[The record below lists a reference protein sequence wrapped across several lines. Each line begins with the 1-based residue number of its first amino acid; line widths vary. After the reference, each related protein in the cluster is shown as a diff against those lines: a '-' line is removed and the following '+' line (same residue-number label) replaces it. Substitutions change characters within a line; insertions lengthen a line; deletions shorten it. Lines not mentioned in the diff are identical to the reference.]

1 MNLFLINQGT
11 GCQLPKNGEE
21 WHAIR
26 RGELQNI
33 PQYSSEINDL
43 LKVRKENFLKTWN
56 NQEKRGEKTTCNRIF
71 VRIEILKL
79 LVFTMSVFYF
89 HRVWFTLTPAVAP
102 RPWL

>member
-1 MNLFLINQGT
+1 MNFDRCRIKLINCHFINLFLINQGT

-56 NQEKRGEKTTCNRIF
+56 NQEKRGGKTTCNKGY
-71 VRIEILKL
+71 L
-79 LVFTMSVFYF
+79 
-89 HRVWFTLTPAVAP
+89 
-102 RPWL
+102 